1 MNARTG
7 SATQDLASFSSE
19 LVYGDIPDSAVK
31 LAKMLLLDWL
41 GSAIVGSTQ
50 KPAKMLLSIVDKLG
64 GTPESTIVVHARKT
78 SCINAALVN
87 GAMSHIVELDD
98 VHKSSILHPGA
109 VVIPAAL
116 AMSEREGADGK
127 SLLTAIVAGYD
138 VAIRIGEAVNPSH
151 YRYWHTTG
159 TCGTFGAAVAAGK
172 ILDLDT
178 NAMVN
183 ALGSAGTQAAGLWE
197 FVSNGSMSKHLHAGK
212 AAANGVLSALLAKNG
227 FTGANTIIEGTR
239 GFCEAMSDSYD
250 VSRMTANL
258 GKQFRILEVSL
269 KPYASCR
276 HTHSVID
283 AILKIRSQ
291 TKIRPQDVGRIRV
304 KTYSAALQIA
314 GNELPRTPF
323 EAKFSLS
330 YCTSVAL
337 VRGKAGLDSFNNES
351 LNDQAIRDLMGKVE
365 ITSDPE
371 FDKQYPEK
379 WPAKAELKTKDG
391 KEYFAMVEFP
401 LGDPE
406 NPIKDEDLQAKFK
419 SLASVAL
426 KPEKVESIVDSVGS
440 TEKITDARLLTKLL
454 EVG

>member
-1 MNARTG
+1 MNARTR
-7 SATQDLASFSSE
+7 SATRALASFSSE
-19 LVYGDIPDSAVK
+19 LVYENIPDTAVRF
-31 LAKMLLLDWL
+31 AKMLFLDWL

-50 KPAKMLLSIVDKLG
+50 RPTKLLLKIIDELG
-64 GTPESTIVVHARKT
+64 GTPESTIVAHTRKA
-78 SCINAALVN
+78 SCLNAALVN

-172 ILDLDT
+172 ILGLDT
-178 NAMVN
+178 DGMVD

-197 FVSNGSMSKHLHAGK
+197 FASNGSMSKHLHPGK
-212 AAANGVLSALLAKNG
+212 AAANGVLSALLARNG
-227 FTGANTIIEGTR
+227 FTGASTIIEGTR

-250 VSRMTANL
+250 VSRMTASL

-283 AILKIRSQ
+283 AILKIRAQ
-291 TKIRPQDVGRIRV
+291 TKIHPQDVERIRV
-304 KTYSAALQIA
+304 KTYSVALQIA
-314 GNELPRTPF
+314 GNERPRTPF

-330 YCTSVAL
+330 YCVSVAL
-337 VRGKAGLDSFNNES
+337 VKGKAGLDSFSNES
-351 LNDQAIRDLMGKVE
+351 LSDQAIRDLMGKVE
-365 ITSDPE
+365 VIADPE
-371 FDKQYPEK
+371 FDKQYPGK
-379 WPAKAELKTKDG
+379 WPAKAELKTRDG
-391 KEYFAMVEFP
+391 KEYSALVEFP

-406 NPIKDEDLQAKFK
+406 NPIKDMDLQAKFK
-419 SLASVAL
+419 SLASTAL
-426 KPEKVESIVDSVGS
+426 KPERVECIVNSVAR
-440 TEKITDARLLTKLL
+440 TEKIRDIRLLTKFL
-454 EVG
+454 VK

>member
-19 LVYGDIPDSAVK
+19 LVYGDIPDSAVR
-31 LAKMLLLDWL
+31 LTKMLILDWL

-50 KPAKMLLSIVDKLG
+50 KPAKLLLSIVDKLG
-64 GTPESTIVVHARKT
+64 GTPESTIVAHARKT

-109 VVIPAAL
+109 AIIPAAL

-138 VAIRIGEAVNPSH
+138 VAIRIGEGVNPSH

-178 NAMVN
+178 DGMVN

-197 FVSNGSMSKHLHAGK
+197 FASNGSMSKHLHPGK
-212 AAANGVLSALLAKNG
+212 AAANGVLAALLARNG
-227 FTGANTIIEGTR
+227 FTGASTIIEGKR
-239 GFCEAMSDSYD
+239 GFCEAMSESYD
-250 VSRMTANL
+250 LSRMTANL
-258 GKQFRILEVSL
+258 GNQFRILEVSL

-276 HTHSVID
+276 HTHSLID
-283 AILKIRSQ
+283 VILKIRSQ
-291 TKIRPQDVGRIRV
+291 TKIRPQDVERIRV
-304 KTYSAALQIA
+304 RTYSVALQIA
-314 GNELPRTPF
+314 GNERPRTPF

-330 YCTSVAL
+330 YCASVAL
-337 VRGKAGLDSFNNES
+337 VRGRAGLDSFNSES

-365 ITSDPE
+365 ITTDPE
-371 FDKQYPEK
+371 FDRQHPGK
-379 WPAKAELKTKDG
+379 WPAKVELRTRDG
-391 KEYFAMVEFP
+391 KEYSAMVEFP

-419 SLASVAL
+419 SLASTALEPRRVERIVNSVAR
-426 KPEKVESIVDSVGS
+426 
-440 TEKITDARLLTKLL
+440 TEKITDTRLLTKLL
-454 EVG
+454 QVT